1 MASTATKF
9 VTPVGTVQ
17 VSLVVKVS
25 VTRKDCE
32 PPPPAPAE
40 VCRSVLLSVT
50 LVALVTGAV
59 AVSV

>member
-1 MASTATKF
+1 
-9 VTPVGTVQ
+9 VTPVGIVQ
-17 VSLVVKVS
+17 VSLLVNVS
-25 VTRKDCE
+25 LTKNDCA

-40 VCRSVLLSVT
+40 VCSSVLLMVT